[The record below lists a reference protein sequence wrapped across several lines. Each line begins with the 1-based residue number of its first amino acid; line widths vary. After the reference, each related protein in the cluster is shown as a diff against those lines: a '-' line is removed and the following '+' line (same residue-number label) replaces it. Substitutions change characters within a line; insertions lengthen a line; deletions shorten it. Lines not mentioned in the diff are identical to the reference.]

1 MNNGSK
7 TPSNKP
13 VIYQIRVGGHLGT
26 QWEDW
31 FGGSTI
37 TLDANGETL
46 ITCQLVDQ
54 SALFGLLKK
63 VRDLG
68 LPLIAFNPISSDEVQ
83 VPQTKNTEK
92 EKK

>member
-1 MNNGSK
+1 MNSSSK
-7 TPSNKP
+7 TSSNEP
-13 VIYQIRVGGHLGT
+13 VTYQIRVGGHLGT

-31 FGGSTI
+31 FGESTI

-54 SALFGLLKK
+54 SALYGLLKK

-68 LPLIAFNPISSDEVQ
+68 LPLIAFNPISSNEVQ
-83 VPQTKNTEK
+83 VPQTRDSEK